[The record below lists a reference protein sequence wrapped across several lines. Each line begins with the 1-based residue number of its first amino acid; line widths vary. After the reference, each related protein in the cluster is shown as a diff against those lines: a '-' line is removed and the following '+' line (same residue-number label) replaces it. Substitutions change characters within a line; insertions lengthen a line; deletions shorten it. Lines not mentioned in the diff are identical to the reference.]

1 MVMKSDLSG
10 KQAVMARKAQEI
22 KIVVHKPEDIQKVFW
37 NEKTKEFWR
46 EIIERRITDSHVDLS
61 LLKQYLDEG

>member
-1 MVMKSDLSG
+1 
-10 KQAVMARKAQEI
+10 MARKAQEI

-46 EIIERRITDSHVDLS
+46 EIIEKRIADSHVDLS
-61 LLKQYLDEG
+61 LLKQYLGEG

>member
-1 MVMKSDLSG
+1 
-10 KQAVMARKAQEI
+10 MARKAQEI
-22 KIVVHKPEDIQKVFW
+22 KIVVHKPKDIQKVFW

-46 EIIERRITDSHVDLS
+46 EIIERRIADSHVDLS